1 LSTKPPDEVKLKVS
15 SVVQNAILAS
25 MPQLEQEGFD
35 QSSVSISPATSGLTV
50 IRVVMPDGK
59 KRVFMA
65 RLSESY

>member
-1 LSTKPPDEVKLKVS
+1 LSTKLPDEVKLKVS